1 MSFKKIFR
9 YTDFNFAQSPIAHSK
24 LKKDSFVLKH
34 FFALVF
40 SNLLIGISIELLKGG
55 LTFENIKQ
63 SRIISFSLYR
73 SDIFDDRILT
83 LA

>member
-1 MSFKKIFR
+1 M
-9 YTDFNFAQSPIAHSK
+9 
-24 LKKDSFVLKH
+24 LKH